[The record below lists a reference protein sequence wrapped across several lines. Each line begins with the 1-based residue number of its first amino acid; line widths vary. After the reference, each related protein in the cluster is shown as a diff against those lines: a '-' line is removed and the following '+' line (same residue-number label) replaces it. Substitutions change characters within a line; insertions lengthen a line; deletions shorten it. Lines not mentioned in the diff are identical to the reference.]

1 MADDFGDDA
10 GQQIFDWAL
19 RLGMEGYRR
28 GGGAAAG
35 QRAIEDAMGRLEAAL
50 ENARDAIGAK
60 PGPSGGAPQ
69 AARTDARFARL
80 DMSEFAALEDGQRII
95 SAVDARLAAND
106 IWHGM
111 TEDGGTPWLVFK
123 TADAPAVACA
133 FDQLVSDTKEA
144 ASRAAERM
152 RQEQERDDRSRAA
165 DRDRE
170 PLKDRAERARRAS
183 DVQSHDAKRDRAPEQ
198 NRAETRSK

>member
-10 GQQIFDWAL
+10 GRQIFDWAL

-28 GGGAAAG
+28 GGGASG
-35 QRAIEDAMGRLEAAL
+35 QRAVEDAIGRLEAAL

-95 SAVDARLAAND
+95 SAVDAKLAAND

-123 TADAPAVACA
+123 TADAPAVASA

-152 RQEQERDDRSRAA
+152 RQEQVRDDRSRAA

-183 DVQSHDAKRDRAPEQ
+183 DVQSHDAERGRAPEQ

>member
-19 RLGMEGYRR
+19 RLGLEGYRR
-28 GGGAAAG
+28 GGGPAG
-35 QRAIEDAMGRLEAAL
+35 QRAVEEAIGRLEAAL
-50 ENARDAIGAK
+50 ESARDAIGAQ
-60 PGPSGGAPQ
+60 PEQSGGAPKE
-69 AARTDARFARL
+69 ARADARFARL
-80 DMSEFAALEDGQRII
+80 DMSEFAELEDGQRVI
-95 SAVDARLAAND
+95 SAVDAKLAAND

-123 TADAPAVACA
+123 TADAPAVASA
-133 FDQLVSDTKEA
+133 FDRLVSDTRA
-144 ASRAAERM
+144 AAGRAAERI
-152 RQEQERDDRSRAA
+152 RQEQERDDRSRGA

-170 PLKDRAERARRAS
+170 PLKERAERARRAS
-183 DVQSHDAKRDRAPEQ
+183 EAQSHEAGRDRAPEQ

>member
-28 GGGAAAG
+28 GGGAAE
-35 QRAIEDAMGRLEAAL
+35 QRAVEDAMGRLEAAL

-95 SAVDARLAAND
+95 SAVDAKLAAKN

-144 ASRAAERM
+144 ASRAAERI
-152 RQEQERDDRSRAA
+152 RQEQVRDDRSRTA

-183 DVQSHDAKRDRAPEQ
+183 DVQSHDVERDRAPEQ

>member
-10 GQQIFDWAL
+10 GRQIFDWAL

-28 GGGAAAG
+28 GGGAAG
-35 QRAIEDAMGRLEAAL
+35 QRAVEDAIGRPEAAL

-95 SAVDARLAAND
+95 SAVDAKLAAND

-123 TADAPAVACA
+123 TADAPAVASA

-152 RQEQERDDRSRAA
+152 RQEQVRDDRSRAA

-183 DVQSHDAKRDRAPEQ
+183 DVQSHDAERGRAPEQ

>member
-28 GGGAAAG
+28 GGGAAG
-35 QRAIEDAMGRLEAAL
+35 QRAVEAAL

-60 PGPSGGAPQ
+60 PEPSGGAPQ

-95 SAVDARLAAND
+95 SAVDAKLAAND

-144 ASRAAERM
+144 ASRAAERI
-152 RQEQERDDRSRAA
+152 RQEQGRDDRSRAA

-183 DVQSHDAKRDRAPEQ
+183 DVQSHDAERGRAPEQ

>member
-19 RLGMEGYRR
+19 RLGLEGYRR
-28 GGGAAAG
+28 GGGPAG
-35 QRAIEDAMGRLEAAL
+35 QRAVEEAIGRLEAAL
-50 ENARDAIGAK
+50 ESARDAIGAQ
-60 PGPSGGAPQ
+60 PEQSGGAPKE
-69 AARTDARFARL
+69 ARADARFARL
-80 DMSEFAALEDGQRII
+80 DMSEFAELEDGQRVI
-95 SAVDARLAAND
+95 SAVDAKLAAND

-123 TADAPAVACA
+123 TADAPAVASA
-133 FDQLVSDTKEA
+133 FDQLVSDTRA
-144 ASRAAERM
+144 AAGRAAERI
-152 RQEQERDDRSRAA
+152 RQEQERDDRSRGA

-170 PLKDRAERARRAS
+170 PLKERAERARRAS
-183 DVQSHDAKRDRAPEQ
+183 EAQSHEAGRDRAPEQ

>member
-1 MADDFGDDA
+1 MDA
-10 GQQIFDWAL
+10 
-19 RLGMEGYRR
+19 
-28 GGGAAAG
+28 
-35 QRAIEDAMGRLEAAL
+35 
-50 ENARDAIGAK
+50 K
-60 PGPSGGAPQ
+60 
-69 AARTDARFARL
+69 
-80 DMSEFAALEDGQRII
+80 
-95 SAVDARLAAND
+95 LAAND

-123 TADAPAVACA
+123 TADAPAVTSA

-152 RQEQERDDRSRAA
+152 RQEQVRDDRSRAA

-183 DVQSHDAKRDRAPEQ
+183 DVQSHDAERGRAPEQ

>member
-28 GGGAAAG
+28 GGGAAG
-35 QRAIEDAMGRLEAAL
+35 QRAVEDAMERLEAAL

-60 PGPSGGAPQ
+60 PEPSGGAPQ

-95 SAVDARLAAND
+95 SAVDAKLAAND

-144 ASRAAERM
+144 ASRAAERI
-152 RQEQERDDRSRAA
+152 RQEQGRDDRSRAA

-183 DVQSHDAKRDRAPEQ
+183 DVQSHDAERGRAPEQ

>member
-28 GGGAAAG
+28 GGGAAG
-35 QRAIEDAMGRLEAAL
+35 QRAVKDAMGRLEAAL

-60 PGPSGGAPQ
+60 PEPSGGAPQ
-69 AARTDARFARL
+69 TARTDARFARL

-95 SAVDARLAAND
+95 SAVDAKLAAND

-133 FDQLVSDTKEA
+133 FEQLVSDTKEA
-144 ASRAAERM
+144 ASRAAERI
-152 RQEQERDDRSRAA
+152 RQEQGRDDRSRAA

-183 DVQSHDAKRDRAPEQ
+183 DVQSHDAERGRAPEQ

>member
-28 GGGAAAG
+28 GGGAAG
-35 QRAIEDAMGRLEAAL
+35 QRAVEDAMGRLEAAL

-106 IWHGM
+106 LWHGM

-123 TADAPAVACA
+123 TADAPAVAYA

-144 ASRAAERM
+144 ASRAAERI
-152 RQEQERDDRSRAA
+152 RQEQGRDDRSRAA

-183 DVQSHDAKRDRAPEQ
+183 DVQSHDAERGRAPEQ

>member
-10 GQQIFDWAL
+10 GRQIFDWAL

-28 GGGAAAG
+28 GGGAAG
-35 QRAIEDAMGRLEAAL
+35 QRAVEDAIGLLEAAL

-95 SAVDARLAAND
+95 SAVDAKLAAND

-123 TADAPAVACA
+123 TADAPAVASA

-152 RQEQERDDRSRAA
+152 RQEQVRDDRSRAA

-183 DVQSHDAKRDRAPEQ
+183 DVQSHDAERGRAPEQ

>member
-28 GGGAAAG
+28 GGGAAG
-35 QRAIEDAMGRLEAAL
+35 QRAVEDAMGRLEAAL
-50 ENARDAIGAK
+50 ENARDSIGAK
-60 PGPSGGAPQ
+60 SGPSGGAPQ

-95 SAVDARLAAND
+95 SAVDAKLAAND

-111 TEDGGTPWLVFK
+111 TESAILQALARVPPVESSGVRPCE
-123 TADAPAVACA
+123 PRR
-133 FDQLVSDTKEA
+133 A
-144 ASRAAERM
+144 AS
-152 RQEQERDDRSRAA
+152 SL
-165 DRDRE
+165 
-170 PLKDRAERARRAS
+170 P
-183 DVQSHDAKRDRAPEQ
+183 V
-198 NRAETRSK
+198 

>member
-1 MADDFGDDA
+1 
-10 GQQIFDWAL
+10 
-19 RLGMEGYRR
+19 MEGYRR
-28 GGGAAAG
+28 GGGAAG
-35 QRAIEDAMGRLEAAL
+35 QRAVEDAMGRLEAAL
-50 ENARDAIGAK
+50 ENARDSIGAK

-95 SAVDARLAAND
+95 SAVDAKLAAND

-111 TEDGGTPWLVFK
+111 TEDSGTPWLVFK
-123 TADAPAVACA
+123 TADAPAVASA
-133 FDQLVSDTKEA
+133 FDQLASDTKEA
-144 ASRAAERM
+144 ASRAAERI
-152 RQEQERDDRSRAA
+152 RQEQVRDDRSRTA

-183 DVQSHDAKRDRAPEQ
+183 DAQSHDAERDRAPEQ

>member
-1 MADDFGDDA
+1 
-10 GQQIFDWAL
+10 
-19 RLGMEGYRR
+19 
-28 GGGAAAG
+28 
-35 QRAIEDAMGRLEAAL
+35 MGRLEAAL

-95 SAVDARLAAND
+95 SAVDAKLAAND

-123 TADAPAVACA
+123 TADAPAVASA

-144 ASRAAERM
+144 ASRAAERI
-152 RQEQERDDRSRAA
+152 RQEQVRDDRSRAA

-183 DVQSHDAKRDRAPEQ
+183 DVQSHDAERDRAPEQ